1 MKNISKREKIILA
14 VVAIVLLYAVVDVFV
29 LGDGAK
35 SPSAMDQETVE
46 SHLRDTDALVASV
59 STNFARSGLAEEEVF
74 IIERAGL
81 PWPRDPF
88 FVGMPQERA
97 AEVSDDVLLTSFTY
111 TGYVVMGGSQ
121 VAIVNGVDYRVGEE
135 LEEPGFVLQSVTPR
149 HVVIEHVELRQ
160 RVTVPFMEDY

>member
-14 VVAIVLLYAVVDVFV
+14 VVAIVVLYAVVDVFV
-29 LGDGAK
+29 LSDRAK
-35 SPSAMDQETVE
+35 TPTAMDQETME

-59 STNFARSGLAEEEVF
+59 SANIAKSRLADVEVF

-97 AEVSDDVLLTSFTY
+97 AEVSDDALLVSFTY
-111 TGYVVMGGSQ
+111 TGYIVMGDAL
-121 VAIVNGVDYRVGEE
+121 VAIINGVDYRVGEE
-135 LEEPGFVLQSVTPR
+135 LEKPGFVLQSVTPR
-149 HVVIEHVELRQ
+149 HVVIEHEELRQ
-160 RVTVPFMEDY
+160 RITVPFMEDY